1 MNDNQTWKQSK
12 ESENDL
18 GHYLKMNIDTDD
30 WTVTKNGEPDTGT
43 PKFIFHSSKKNNQFN
58 ENS

>member
-1 MNDNQTWKQSK
+1 
-12 ESENDL
+12 
-18 GHYLKMNIDTDD
+18 MNIDSDD
-30 WTVTKNGEPDTGT
+30 WTIRKNGEPDTGT